1 MYKHIR
7 YVFLSTNH
15 GIFEIK
21 ELKVNLMALRQF
33 SISDGSSSVLRL
45 RIYQDYIYFMF
56 AFHDFKLRNRF

>member
-1 MYKHIR
+1 M
-7 YVFLSTNH
+7 NH

-21 ELKVNLMALRQF
+21 ELKVNLMALRQL